1 MARPS
6 ATTNETNYGLPW
18 VLIDFKTKAATAIA
32 RSARGIVAMIL
43 HNETKDVQNFYR
55 INDITDIPETGLSEK
70 SIALIKMCLKGTP
83 AKILLYTIP
92 DSTVENAKITLANTL
107 KKLGHIKWNY
117 ICAPDSTFQEH
128 TDIATWVKAM
138 SENKDKTYKAVLANN
153 KGDHECIINFTTDAI
168 NVQTGMDAKNNPE
181 YTTYDATAYT
191 ARIAGILA
199 GLSLDRSATYYRLPE
214 VASVEQ
220 YEDPDEAVKK
230 GELILF
236 DEEDGN
242 GVKIGRAVNSFTSY
256 TKEKGK
262 EFRKI
267 KIVEGVHMV
276 KDDIRD
282 TFKGGYTGAYLNF
295 YENKMLFCAAV
306 EVYYNNLKGNV
317 LDPNGNNTIDIN
329 EEWQRNYA
337 KLQGE
342 DVTKMSAM
350 AIRRYNTGDTLAL
363 VGDVKF
369 VDAMENLQISFTM

>member
-138 SENKDKTYKAVLANN
+138 SENKD
-153 KGDHECIINFTTDAI
+153 C
-168 NVQTGMDAKNNPE
+168 
-181 YTTYDATAYT
+181 
-191 ARIAGILA
+191 
-199 GLSLDRSATYYRLPE
+199 SS
-214 VASVEQ
+214 
-220 YEDPDEAVKK
+220 
-230 GELILF
+230 LIL
-236 DEEDGN
+236 
-242 GVKIGRAVNSFTSY
+242 VS
-256 TKEKGK
+256 
-262 EFRKI
+262 
-267 KIVEGVHMV
+267 
-276 KDDIRD
+276 
-282 TFKGGYTGAYLNF
+282 
-295 YENKMLFCAAV
+295 
-306 EVYYNNLKGNV
+306 
-317 LDPNGNNTIDIN
+317 
-329 EEWQRNYA
+329 
-337 KLQGE
+337 
-342 DVTKMSAM
+342 
-350 AIRRYNTGDTLAL
+350 
-363 VGDVKF
+363 
-369 VDAMENLQISFTM
+369 